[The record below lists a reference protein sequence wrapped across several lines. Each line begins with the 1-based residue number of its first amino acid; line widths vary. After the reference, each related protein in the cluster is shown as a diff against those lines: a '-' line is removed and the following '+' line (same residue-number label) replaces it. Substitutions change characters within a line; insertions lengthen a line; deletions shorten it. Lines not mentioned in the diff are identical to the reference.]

1 MATQVV
7 GAEQIQATADQLD
20 DLKMQALNVLSR
32 YMEHST
38 ELQASGGL
46 DGQAGVANV
55 ATAEE
60 VSNAQREMNM
70 RWESLIAALRNSAP
84 DFTNIDQ
91 QSASQITSVA
101 GGLRFT

>member
-1 MATQVV
+1 MNTRLAV
-7 GAEQIQATADQLD
+7 L
-20 DLKMQALNVLSR
+20 ALVLAACDG
-32 YMEHST
+32 E
-38 ELQASGGL
+38 APANPDGGGL

-60 VSNAQREMNM
+60 ISQAQREMNM

-84 DFTNIDQ
+84 DFTNIDT
-91 QSASQITSVA
+91 QSAQQIQSVA